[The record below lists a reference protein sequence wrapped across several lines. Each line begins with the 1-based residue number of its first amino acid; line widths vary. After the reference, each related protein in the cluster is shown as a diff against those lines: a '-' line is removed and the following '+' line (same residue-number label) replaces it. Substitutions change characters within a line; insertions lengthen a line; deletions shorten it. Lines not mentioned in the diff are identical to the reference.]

1 MQSSLSGHT
10 VQTVGTLPPT
20 PGPLGSTKYTQ
31 VLPES
36 VSSDQIPLGIC
47 LSSQGTLGS
56 QGTLSS
62 SSSQEAFGHFCS
74 TQRSLKLSTS
84 KQGTAQNVLS
94 AQNSLNAPTS
104 LQTDMGFFPTY

>member
-10 VQTVGTLPPT
+10 VQTVRTLPPT

-36 VSSDQIPLGIC
+36 VSSDQMSLGIC

-56 QGTLSS
+56 SS
-62 SSSQEAFGHFCS
+62 FQEAFGHFCFS
-74 TQRSLKLSTS
+74 QGYLK
-84 KQGTAQNVLS
+84 AQ
-94 AQNSLNAPTS
+94 
-104 LQTDMGFFPTY
+104 F